1 MTYAPDNRIHFANH
15 GPWGAYSQREMAL
28 WATQDHKNSLAVR
41 VLLAA
46 LGRHG
51 RMGHAELGVRELGR
65 ILGTIE
71 DGTGRLTPAPS
82 HTVSKAI
89 RLAKER
95 GYVTADSNA
104 RCLVL
109 SEAVFQ
115 KASGSKAPC
124 RLHPRM

>member
-28 WATQDHKNSLAVR
+28 WAMQDHKRSFAVR
-41 VLLAA
+41 ILFAA

-51 RMGHAELGVRELGR
+51 RTGHAQFSVGELGR
-65 ILGTIE
+65 ILGTTE
-71 DGTGRLTPAPS
+71 GGTGRLTPAPS
-82 HTVSKAI
+82 YTVSKAI
-89 RLAKER
+89 RAAKQR

-124 RLHPRM
+124 RVHPRM